1 MAIKSTIEKLKA
13 RISVLEKDRQRKVDE
28 QTMPYNKSGIDI
40 KSVENLKTQSD
51 TYEIHN
57 IEVSGDAST
66 GALLEVTTESD
77 FQYSICIGDYVC
89 CITESE
95 NVYWGRVDSFDEKIL
110 VLQSEEIGIAT
121 SIPYSVITHINS
133 RWRAR
138 IFEGDFPKSRK
149 ITLFP
154 FCCIYFVHFC
164 LLTFLFSFF
173 RSSRINALIYPILES
188 T

>member
-77 FQYSICIGDYVC
+77 FQYSICIGDYVG

-95 NVYWGRVDSFDEKIL
+95 NVYWGRVNSFDEKIL

-133 RWRAR
+133 RWRA
-138 IFEGDFPKSRK
+138 
-149 ITLFP
+149 
-154 FCCIYFVHFC
+154 
-164 LLTFLFSFF
+164 
-173 RSSRINALIYPILES
+173 
-188 T
+188 

>member
-77 FQYSICIGDYVC
+77 FQYSICIGDYVG

-121 SIPYSVITHINS
+121 SIPK
-133 RWRAR
+133 A
-138 IFEGDFPKSRK
+138 FPISSIAFRFNQRLDS
-149 ITLFP
+149 T
-154 FCCIYFVHFC
+154 IYTSNNIKELSERYRC
-164 LLTFLFSFF
+164 PTF
-173 RSSRINALIYPILES
+173 
-188 T
+188 